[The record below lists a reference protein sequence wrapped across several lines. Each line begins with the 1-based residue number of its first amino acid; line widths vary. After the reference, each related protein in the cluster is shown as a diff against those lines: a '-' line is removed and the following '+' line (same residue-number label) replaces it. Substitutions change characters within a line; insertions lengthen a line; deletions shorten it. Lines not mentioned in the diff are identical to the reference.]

1 MEIKATDVAK
11 LRQMTGAGMMDCKS
25 ALVEASG
32 DFDKAK
38 DIIREKGKLVAAK
51 RADRETTEGSVI
63 ALATENNNKA
73 IVVCLGCETD
83 FVARNE
89 DFIASAKKVAEET
102 LKDENFDAKQIVAD
116 LNFKLGEKI
125 EVKEKKI
132 IEGKVLGS
140 YIHSNNKIGVVVAL
154 SGGEVEM
161 AKDIA
166 MHAAAMNPSYLNPEE
181 VPEESVAKEKEIWK
195 ELLKKE
201 GKPEQIW
208 DKIMIGK
215 EKKFR
220 EENALIKQPFVKN
233 PEITIEKLLGTNK
246 VEKFVRLSV

>member
-1 MEIKATDVAK
+1 MTVTLEQIKK
-11 LRQMTGAGMMDCKS
+11 LRDATGVSTMACKK
-25 ALVEASG
+25 ALEEANGDQEKAVEILRKKG
-32 DFDKAK
+32 EAK
-38 DIIREKGKLVAAK
+38 SEA
-51 RADRETTEGSVI
+51 RAERSTSQGVI
-63 ALATENNNKA
+63 AIVEKSGKAAIINLA
-73 IVVCLGCETD
+73 CETD